1 MPRQSDPFESA
12 AEFDA
17 SILRRMIES
26 PRIGAQFLSLQQM
39 MKIHYPIRRQYEDF
53 WGASMFTRRQFL
65 KASLG
70 ALGGSALTLQGCGN
84 GTSGGSTLGCAPV
97 GSSTGS
103 MQNIEHVVVVMLEN
117 RSLDNLL
124 GWLYADQ
131 QNHPPSNIPS
141 ASIPTYEGLREKTFF
156 NQDMQTN
163 TLVYASAPTSSW
175 PPGNNPM
182 LVPDPDPGESFD
194 QITRQLF
201 GTPSPPPIAH
211 ADMSGFLLDYTAL
224 AGPAIAGQ
232 IMQSYSP
239 QQVPVIS
246 ALAKNFAV
254 CDHWYAS
261 APCQTWPNRGFV
273 HTGSSDGHINNDD
286 YELYDIQTIFNVMS
300 GQGISWGVYADTLYT
315 PSLTHVQ
322 FPRLLL
328 FPDHFQNFAAF
339 QKLCGA
345 AKTAPSREKLPAY
358 SFLEPRFT
366 VEQAI
371 SETHY
376 PEDYHPPYNL
386 GVGEQFL
393 AEVYTAVR
401 QSPYRDKILL
411 IITFDEHGGC
421 YDHVPPP
428 TGAVAPNPG
437 PVSRDGTFHFDRY
450 GVRVPTI
457 VVSSY
462 VQPGT
467 VFRAAPGAT
476 PYDHTSILATLRDWK
491 NMTCHEGAPFL
502 PSPRIQHAPTLQS
515 VLALSDSNKR
525 TDWPSIAIPPMVGG
539 PAPARIMERPL
550 NDVQLG
556 LLVGVANQRN
566 NNQYIGKAAVQS
578 IRQQIRTHKQ
588 ALAFLRPDLNLD
600 Q

>member
-1 MPRQSDPFESA
+1 
-12 AEFDA
+12 
-17 SILRRMIES
+17 
-26 PRIGAQFLSLQQM
+26 
-39 MKIHYPIRRQYEDF
+39 
-53 WGASMFTRRQFL
+53 MFTRRQFL

-70 ALGGSALTLQGCGN
+70 AVGASALALQGCGSEN
-84 GTSGGSTLGCAPV
+84 DTPVGPKLGCSPTGST
-97 GSSTGS
+97 TGG

-124 GWLYADQ
+124 GWLYSDQ
-131 QNHPPSNIPS
+131 QNHPPGNIPS
-141 ASIPTYEGLREKTFF
+141 SSTPTYEGLRERTFF
-156 NQDMQTN
+156 NKDVQTN
-163 TLVYASAPTSSW
+163 TLVYASAPTGSW
-175 PPGNNPM
+175 PPDHNPM
-182 LVPDPDPGESFD
+182 RVPDPDPGESFE

-201 GTPSPPPIAH
+201 GTASPLPNAH

-224 AGPAIAGQ
+224 AGPTAAAQ

-239 QQVPVIS
+239 QQTPVIS
-246 ALAKNFAV
+246 GLAKSFAV

-261 APCQTWPNRGFV
+261 APCQTWPNRGFL

-300 GQGISWGVYADTLYT
+300 AQGISWGVYADTLYT

-339 QKLCGA
+339 KKLCGA
-345 AKTAPSREKLPAY
+345 ALSASASEKLPAY
-358 SFLEPRFT
+358 SFVEPRFT
-366 VEQAI
+366 VEHDI
-371 SETHY
+371 SVTYY

-386 GVGEQFL
+386 SAGEQFL
-393 AEVYTAVR
+393 AEIYTAIR

-428 TGAVAPNPG
+428 TGAVAPDPG

-457 VVSSY
+457 IVSSY

-467 VFRAAPGAT
+467 VFRAAPGT
-476 PYDHTSILATLRDWK
+476 PPYDHTSILATLRDWK
-491 NMTCHEGAPFL
+491 NMACSEVEPFL
-502 PSPRIQHAPTLQS
+502 PSPRIKNAPTLHP
-515 VLALSDSNKR
+515 VLALSDSNKQ
-525 TDWPSIAIPPMVGG
+525 TNWPSIAAPPMVGG
-539 PAPARIMERPL
+539 PAPAGIMERPI

-556 LLVGVANQRN
+556 LLLGVANQRN
-566 NNQYIGKAAVQS
+566 NNQYIGRAAVQS
-578 IRQQIRTHKQ
+578 LRQQIKTHRQ
-588 ALAFLRPDLNLD
+588 ALAFMRPDLNLD

>member
-1 MPRQSDPFESA
+1 
-12 AEFDA
+12 
-17 SILRRMIES
+17 
-26 PRIGAQFLSLQQM
+26 
-39 MKIHYPIRRQYEDF
+39 
-53 WGASMFTRRQFL
+53 MFTRRQFL

-70 ALGGSALTLQGCGN
+70 AVGASTLALQGCSSGTLVKPTTGCKAN
-84 GTSGGSTLGCAPV
+84 GLLPGG
-97 GSSTGS
+97 
-103 MQNIEHVVVVMLEN
+103 MQHIEHVVVVMLEN

-131 QNHPPSNIPS
+131 QNHPPGTIP
-141 ASIPTYEGLREKTFF
+141 ASSTPTYEGLLERTFS
-156 NQDMQTN
+156 NKDIQTN
-163 TLVYASAPTSSW
+163 TRVYASSPTSSW
-175 PPGNNPM
+175 PPDHNPM
-182 LVPDPDPGESFD
+182 LVPDPSPGESFE
-194 QITRQLF
+194 QTTRQLF
-201 GTPSPPPIAH
+201 GTASPLPTAH

-224 AGPAIAGQ
+224 AGPTAAAQ

-246 ALAKNFAV
+246 ELAKSFAV

-261 APCQTWPNRGFV
+261 APCETWPNRGFV

-286 YELYDIQTIFNVMS
+286 YELYDLQTIFNVMAA
-300 GQGISWGVYADTLYT
+300 QGISWGVYADTLYT
-315 PSLTHVQ
+315 PSLTQVQ
-322 FPRLLL
+322 FPRLWL
-328 FPDHFQNFAAF
+328 FSDHFQKFTAF

-345 AKTAPSREKLPAY
+345 PQNASASEKLPAY
-358 SFLEPRFT
+358 SFIEPRFM
-366 VEQAI
+366 VERDI
-371 SETHY
+371 VETRY
-376 PEDYHPPYNL
+376 PEDYHPPHN
-386 GVGEQFL
+386 VSTGEEFL

-401 QSPYRDKILL
+401 QSPYRDQILL

-428 TGAVAPNPG
+428 TGAVAPIPG

-467 VFRAAPGAT
+467 VFRAAAGAT

-491 NMTCHEGAPFL
+491 NMACSAGAPFL
-502 PSPRIQHAPTLQS
+502 PSPRIQHAPTLHS
-515 VLALSDSNKR
+515 VLTLSDR
-525 TDWPSIAIPPMVGG
+525 TKNTNWPAIAVPPGG
-539 PAPARIMERPL
+539 AESVPAEIMEKPIT
-550 NDVQLG
+550 DVQRS

-566 NNQYIGKAAVQS
+566 NGQYIGRAAVQLM
-578 IRQQIRTHKQ
+578 RQHIKTHRH
-588 ALAFLRPDLNLD
+588 ALAFMRPDLNLD

>member
-1 MPRQSDPFESA
+1 M
-12 AEFDA
+12 
-17 SILRRMIES
+17 L
-26 PRIGAQFLSLQQM
+26 
-39 MKIHYPIRRQYEDF
+39 
-53 WGASMFTRRQFL
+53 TRRQFL
-65 KASLG
+65 KASLSAMG
-70 ALGGSALTLQGCGN
+70 TSALALQGCGN
-84 GTSGGSTLGCAPV
+84 GSSGGPIPGCTP
-97 GSSTGS
+97 TGS
-103 MQNIEHVVVVMLEN
+103 PTGGMQNIEHVVVVMLEN
-117 RSLDNLL
+117 RSLDSVL

-131 QNHPPSNIPS
+131 QNHPANNIPS
-141 ASIPTYEGLREKTFF
+141 SSTPTYEGLLKNTFF
-156 NQDMQTN
+156 NKEVQTN

-175 PPGNNPM
+175 PPDHNPM

-201 GTPSPPPIAH
+201 GTPKPLPTAQ

-224 AGPAIAGQ
+224 TTPTTAAQ

-239 QQVPVIS
+239 QQVPVLS
-246 ALAKNFAV
+246 GLAKSFAV

-273 HTGSSDGHINNDD
+273 HTGSSDGHINNDE

-300 GQGISWGVYADTLYT
+300 AQGISWGIYADTLYT

-322 FPRLLL
+322 FPRLLP
-328 FPDHFQNFAAF
+328 FPDHFQNFTTF
-339 QKLCGA
+339 QRRCGA
-345 AKTAPSREKLPAY
+345 ALNAPASERLPAY
-358 SFLEPRFT
+358 SFIEPRFT
-366 VEQAI
+366 IELGA
-371 SETHY
+371 SGTLY
-376 PEDYHPPYNL
+376 PEDYHPPHNVGL
-386 GVGEQFL
+386 GEQFL
-393 AEVYTAVR
+393 ARVYTAVR
-401 QSPYRDKILL
+401 ASPYRDKILL
-411 IITFDEHGGC
+411 LITFDEHGGC

-428 TGAVAPNPG
+428 TGAVAPSPG

-457 VVSSY
+457 VISSY

-491 NMTCHEGAPFL
+491 NMTCQEGAAFL

-515 VLALSDSNKR
+515 VLTLSDSNKQ
-525 TDWPSIAIPPMVGG
+525 TTWPVMTAPPLIGAPIPAGILDKP
-539 PAPARIMERPL
+539 I

-556 LLVGVANQRN
+556 LLVGVATQRN
-566 NNQYIGKAAVQS
+566 NNQFIGRAAVQLL
-578 IRQQIRTHKQ
+578 RQQIHTHRQ
-588 ALAFLRPDLNLD
+588 ALAFLQPDLNLT

>member
-1 MPRQSDPFESA
+1 
-12 AEFDA
+12 
-17 SILRRMIES
+17 
-26 PRIGAQFLSLQQM
+26 
-39 MKIHYPIRRQYEDF
+39 
-53 WGASMFTRRQFL
+53 
-65 KASLG
+65 
-70 ALGGSALTLQGCGN
+70 
-84 GTSGGSTLGCAPV
+84 
-97 GSSTGS
+97 
-103 MQNIEHVVVVMLEN
+103 MQHIEHVVVVMLEN

-131 QNHPPSNIPS
+131 QNHPSGTIPPS
-141 ASIPTYEGLREKTFF
+141 PTPAYEGLRERTFF
-156 NQDMQTN
+156 NQDIQTN
-163 TLVYASAPTSSW
+163 TRVYASAPTSSW
-175 PPGNNPM
+175 PPDHNPM
-182 LVPDPDPGESFD
+182 LVPDPDPGESFE

-201 GTPSPPPIAH
+201 GTASPLPAAH

-224 AGPAIAGQ
+224 AGPTAAVQ

-246 ALAKNFAV
+246 ELAKSFAV

-300 GQGISWGVYADTLYT
+300 AQGISWGIYSDTLYT

-322 FPRLLL
+322 FPRLLP

-339 QKLCGA
+339 QQLCEA
-345 AKTAPSREKLPAY
+345 ALNASASEKLPAY
-358 SFLEPRFT
+358 SFVEPRFT
-366 VEQAI
+366 VEHAI

-386 GVGEQFL
+386 TVGEQFL

-428 TGAVAPNPG
+428 TGAVAPDPG

-462 VQPGT
+462 VQAGT

-491 NMTCHEGAPFL
+491 NMACNAGEPFL
-502 PSPRIQHAPTLQS
+502 PSPRVKHAPTLHS
-515 VLALSDSNKR
+515 VLTLSDSTKR
-525 TDWPSIAIPPMVGG
+525 TNWPSIAVPPLGG
-539 PAPARIMERPL
+539 GEPATARIMERPI

-566 NNQYIGKAAVQS
+566 NNQYIGRAAVQS
-578 IRQQIRTHKQ
+578 MRQHIKTHKQ
-588 ALAFLRPDLNLD
+588 ALAFMRPDLNLD
-600 Q
+600 